1 MADKIALFFKAIKD
15 FLKKTA
21 LINKEGK
28 VNGGLVVSVSM
39 LSIVLIQQVLAIFN
53 VNISVHSDQIM
64 GVVNTLLT
72 IGAMLGLVYDF
83 NSDKK

>member
-1 MADKIALFFKAIKD
+1 MLKAIKD

-39 LSIVLIQQVLAIFN
+39 LSIVLIQQVLAIFS
-53 VNISVHSDQIM
+53 VNISVHSDQLM

-83 NSDKK
+83 NSDNK

>member
-1 MADKIALFFKAIKD
+1 MLKAIKD

>member
-1 MADKIALFFKAIKD
+1 MLKAIKD

-21 LINKEGK
+21 LINAEGK

-53 VNISVHSDQIM
+53 INISVHSDQLM
-64 GVVNTLLT
+64 GVVNTILT

-83 NSDKK
+83 NSDNK

>member
-1 MADKIALFFKAIKD
+1 MLKAIKE

-39 LSIVLIQQVLAIFN
+39 LNIVLIQQVLAIFN
-53 VNISVHSDQIM
+53 VNISVHSDQLM

>member
-1 MADKIALFFKAIKD
+1 MLKTIKD

-39 LSIVLIQQVLAIFN
+39 LAIVLIQQVLAIFN
-53 VNISVHSDQIM
+53 INISVHSDQLM

>member
-1 MADKIALFFKAIKD
+1 MLKAIKD

-53 VNISVHSDQIM
+53 INISVHSDQLM

>member
-1 MADKIALFFKAIKD
+1 MLKAIKD

-39 LSIVLIQQVLAIFN
+39 LAIVLIQQVLAIFN
-53 VNISVHSDQIM
+53 VNISVHSDQLM

>member
-1 MADKIALFFKAIKD
+1 MLKAIKD

-28 VNGGLVVSVSM
+28 VNGRLVVSVSM
-39 LSIVLIQQVLAIFN
+39 LTIVLVQQVLAIFS
-53 VNISVHSDQIM
+53 VNISVHSDQLM

>member
-1 MADKIALFFKAIKD
+1 MLKAIKD

-21 LINKEGK
+21 LINENGK
-28 VNGGLVVSVSM
+28 VNGRLVVSVSM
-39 LSIVLIQQVLAIFN
+39 LTIVLVQQVLAIFS
-53 VNISVHSDQIM
+53 VNISVHSDQLM

-83 NSDKK
+83 NSDNK

>member
-1 MADKIALFFKAIKD
+1 MLKAIKD

-21 LINKEGK
+21 LINENGK
-28 VNGGLVVSVSM
+28 VNGRLVVSVSM
-39 LSIVLIQQVLAIFN
+39 LTIVLVQQVLAIFS
-53 VNISVHSDQIM
+53 VNISVHSDQLM

>member
-1 MADKIALFFKAIKD
+1 MLKAIKN

-21 LINKEGK
+21 LINEDGK

-39 LSIVLIQQVLAIFN
+39 LAIVLIQQVLAIFN
-53 VNISVHSDQIM
+53 VNISVHSDQLM
-64 GVVNTLLT
+64 GVINTLLT

-83 NSDKK
+83 NSDNK